1 MKITVNQLRKIIRE
15 EVEKNLSS
23 ASPHPDDVYEKFQDL
38 KDIYDGR
45 VPEETLAKELNVN
58 PNQIDWSAR
67 ESGGMGTGLGVL
79 EIDGVRYVTEL
90 LGDTPYRSDL

>member
-23 ASPHPDDVYEKFQDL
+23 ASPDPDDVYNEFIELRNKL
-38 KDIYDGR
+38 EHK
-45 VPEETLAKELNVN
+45 VPLDHLAKKLGVN

-67 ESGGMGTGLGVL
+67 EAGGMGTGLSVL
-79 EIDGVRYVTEL
+79 EIDGVGYVTEL
-90 LGDTPYRSDL
+90 IGDTPYRTNR